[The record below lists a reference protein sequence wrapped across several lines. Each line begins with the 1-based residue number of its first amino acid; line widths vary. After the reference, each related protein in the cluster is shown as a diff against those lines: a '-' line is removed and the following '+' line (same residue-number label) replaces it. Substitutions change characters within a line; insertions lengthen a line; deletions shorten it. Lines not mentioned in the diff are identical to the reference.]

1 MDKGILIDTAIW
13 FILNEFTNGMIQW
26 WYKKLH
32 LMSIILFIQEHRNSI
47 YKGKKL

>member
-32 LMSIILFIQEHRNSI
+32 LMSTRLLANGVIKE
-47 YKGKKL
+47 